1 MKRVLA
7 FALIFVLACSGNQA
21 AGDDF
26 DLFRRAD
33 PYFNRFI
40 EPDGA
45 LLWRLKPGVHA
56 AGEIFGKESE
66 AADVEVGSLG
76 LRGGD
81 PEKTDA
87 PRVLCLGD
95 SVTLGYEHSYPEFLE
110 TQLSARI
117 EGGAQVLN
125 AGVPG
130 YSLEQLRRRFSQLE
144 SLRPDVVVILVGW
157 NDAKDRLR
165 GYTDVQL
172 MGSWLSRILA
182 RFRGAPEIDP
192 EAGPLTA
199 ASGCCRVMPEQ
210 FRAGLL
216 GFLNDIRDGG
226 ASAVLATYPSV
237 LSTAAAE
244 NYPLELVQVRQARMS
259 SLNQSIIDSATALNV
274 PVVDF
279 AADAEGLYSR
289 GYFRDAPRDPIH
301 PSEAGAR
308 ELARR
313 LAPKVAGVLRA
324 HR

>member
-1 MKRVLA
+1 M
-7 FALIFVLACSGNQA
+7 

-33 PYFNRFI
+33 PYFNQFI
-40 EPDGA
+40 ESDGA
-45 LLWRLKPGVHA
+45 LLWRLKPGAYA
-56 AGEIFGKESE
+56 AGELFGEKSE

-81 PEKTDA
+81 PENTDA

-130 YSLEQLRRRFSQLE
+130 YSLEQVRRRFSQLE

-182 RFRGAPEIDP
+182 RFREAPEIDP

-210 FRAGLL
+210 FRAGVLE
-216 GFLNDIRDGG
+216 FLNDTRDAG
-226 ASAVLATYPSV
+226 ASPVLVTYPSV
-237 LSTAAAE
+237 LNTAAAE
-244 NYPLELVQVRQARMS
+244 GYPGSLVRTRRARMS
-259 SLNQSIIDSATALNV
+259 RLNQAILDAASALNV

-279 AADAEGLYSR
+279 AAGAQGLYSR

-324 HR
+324 GR